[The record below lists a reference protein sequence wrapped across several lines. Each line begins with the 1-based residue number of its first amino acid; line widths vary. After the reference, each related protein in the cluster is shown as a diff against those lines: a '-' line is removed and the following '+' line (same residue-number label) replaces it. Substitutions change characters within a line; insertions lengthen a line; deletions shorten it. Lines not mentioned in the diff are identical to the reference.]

1 MAVCVS
7 FYTERHYMKVGLTVS
22 TNGSILNQFGASFPR
37 CIRMQS
43 VSATTSQGAHL
54 YEEHALSPHIYKWQS
69 INHFWG

>member
-22 TNGSILNQFGASFPR
+22 TNQMFSCFILNQFGASFPR
-37 CIRMQS
+37 CSHQS

-54 YEEHALSPHIYKWQS
+54 YEEHALSPHIYK
-69 INHFWG
+69 